1 MDVIKELKRD
11 VSNKSKFD
19 MVVRRSNV
27 LTDALR
33 RMERARFDPQNE
45 LNVCQFSINCIHYM
59 HGLSLSLY
67 ICTYIVGHLCWRR
80 GIRYWRT
87 NKRVFQANLVLNKV
101 EIHGINRL
109 LST

>member
-1 MDVIKELKRD
+1 MDVIIELKRD
-11 VSNKSKFD
+11 VSNKNKFD

-67 ICTYIVGHLCWRR
+67 MYIYCRSSLLE
-80 GIRYWRT
+80 
-87 NKRVFQANLVLNKV
+87 KRDQIL
-101 EIHGINRL
+101 ED
-109 LST
+109 